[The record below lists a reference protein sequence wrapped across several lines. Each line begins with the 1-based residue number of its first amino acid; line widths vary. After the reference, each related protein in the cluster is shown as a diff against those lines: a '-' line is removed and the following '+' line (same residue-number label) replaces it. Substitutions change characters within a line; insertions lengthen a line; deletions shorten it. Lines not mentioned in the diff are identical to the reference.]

1 MDLKKTSTSY
11 ARMAIDQ
18 RVPKLFW
25 VRPKSELGEHP
36 PTKFVFNI
44 SNVLFSQVSTV
55 KTDTDKQWQRW

>member
-1 MDLKKTSTSY
+1 MLEWLYY

-36 PTKFVFNI
+36 TTKFVFNI
-44 SNVLFSQVSTV
+44 SNVLFL
-55 KTDTDKQWQRW
+55 KYLR